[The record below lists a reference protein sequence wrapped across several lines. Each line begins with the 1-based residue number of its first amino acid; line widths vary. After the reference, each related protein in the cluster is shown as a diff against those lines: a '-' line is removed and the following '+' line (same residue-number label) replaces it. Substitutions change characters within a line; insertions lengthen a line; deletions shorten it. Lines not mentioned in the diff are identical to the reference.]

1 MKVLFLRSD
10 RWDVG
15 LGGPYVEG
23 VEGEE
28 ATLPEDQALK
38 LYGWGAVKLVE
49 KTDDDSDDQTDDE
62 TDDDSD
68 DPFGINDMTKDQLE
82 EFAKKEFDVDLD
94 KRKSKDDLRAAVSEL
109 IEGK

>member
-28 ATLPEDQALK
+28 ATLPEKQALK
-38 LYGWGAVKLVE
+38 LYGWGAVKLIE
-49 KTDDDSDDQTDDE
+49 E
-62 TDDDSD
+62 TDEDPN
-68 DPFGINDMTKDQLE
+68 DPFGINNMTKDQLE

-94 KRKSKDDLRAAVSEL
+94 KRQSKDDLRAAVLAL
-109 IEGK
+109 IEAK